1 MNGNKVLEMKNI
13 YKNYG
18 GIEALINVDFSVE
31 EGEIHALCGENGAG
45 KSTLI
50 KILTG
55 AEIPDE
61 GQVFI
66 NGEEVHFSH
75 PTNAQGHNIG
85 VIYQEF
91 ALVPDLSIAEN
102 VFLGHRLSNGVNG
115 LVPWEKLRSEAE
127 KVLERLGIKNI
138 DVEQKVSDVSVA
150 YQQLVEI
157 AKAITRNVKI
167 LILDEPTSALPPSE
181 VDKLFEV
188 MEALKREGVVMVF
201 ISHKLEEVMKIC
213 DRVTVLKDGE
223 KMGTREIEETNEKE
237 LINLMIGR
245 DLADEYPEKNN
256 EVGDK
261 ILEVNNLSG
270 ENKYPKEASLYVREG
285 EIIGLSGLVG
295 CGRTELVRCLFGADH
310 KDSGEIIVDGK
321 KIEIMSP
328 VEAVKSNFGLI
339 PESRKEQGIILNMKV
354 RENITMASR
363 EKVTTKSL
371 INFAKEEKISK
382 KLVEELN
389 IKTPDIDT
397 PVRSLSGGNQQKV
410 VLAKWFSTD
419 ADIIIFDEPTRGID
433 VGAKFEIYELI
444 VEMANRGKGVIF
456 VSSEMEE
463 IIGLCNRVYVLKEGK
478 ISGMLAEKDINEEN
492 ILNLAI

>member
-1 MNGNKVLEMKNI
+1 MSGNKVLEMKNI

-295 CGRTELVRCLFGADH
+295 CGRTELVRCLF
-310 KDSGEIIVDGK
+310 
-321 KIEIMSP
+321 
-328 VEAVKSNFGLI
+328 
-339 PESRKEQGIILNMKV
+339 
-354 RENITMASR
+354 
-363 EKVTTKSL
+363 
-371 INFAKEEKISK
+371 
-382 KLVEELN
+382 
-389 IKTPDIDT
+389 
-397 PVRSLSGGNQQKV
+397 
-410 VLAKWFSTD
+410 
-419 ADIIIFDEPTRGID
+419 
-433 VGAKFEIYELI
+433 
-444 VEMANRGKGVIF
+444 
-456 VSSEMEE
+456 
-463 IIGLCNRVYVLKEGK
+463 
-478 ISGMLAEKDINEEN
+478 
-492 ILNLAI
+492 